1 MKAFGAHVLAAA
13 ITIASS
19 DAAAGKPGLAVHHD
33 NSLQGLS
40 ALFAVRACIQ
50 SYQDLVLDVTE
61 PGLPQEVIVQ
71 LFDAQGNEVG
81 RHVGSKGVCGFARY
95 AFDYIRLDGSALT
108 PAPVEP
114 TGPAAR

>member
-19 DAAAGKPGLAVHHD
+19 DAAAGMPGLAVHHD

-95 AFDYIRLDGSALT
+95 AFDYICLDGSALM